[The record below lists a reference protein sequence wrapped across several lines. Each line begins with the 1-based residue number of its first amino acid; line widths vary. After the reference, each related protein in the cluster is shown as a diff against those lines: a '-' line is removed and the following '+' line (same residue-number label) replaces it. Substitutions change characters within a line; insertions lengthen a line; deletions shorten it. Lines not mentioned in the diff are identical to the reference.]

1 VRASA
6 LCSVLSWLVDVEY
19 RFAVLIRMMFFRYVS
34 G

>member
-1 VRASA
+1 
-6 LCSVLSWLVDVEY
+6 VLSWLVDVEY